1 MLKKLTDI
9 ANIILNQRIEKGEK
23 INNSVKNNVEAELYS
38 AYNNILTILKND
50 TTSIGTALIR
60 LEIAA
65 ISGRTDDLTK
75 VGNDIAT
82 VILEKNA
89 THNYQ
94 ELNVSKNT
102 YISTATVGIAGLAI
116 NNHIGKI
123 FNNEFKD
130 NLNGLIDDA
139 KTGDKEAIQST
150 FWIERTT
157 KYMANVDIND
167 LTDMQK
173 RGILAHL
180 LRLKS
185 FSNIPAAQDLIKSI
199 GNECKFDIFE
209 QNGEISTEKLE
220 KEADKEFK
228 KVKPG
233 LVFNVQKMEELN
245 EEQRSNYKFIESQGK
260 RIREDEISADK
271 MQKEAEKEPEKIQ
284 IKKDINKAFKSK
296 MPEMIDNLINQNK
309 SNDLMQ
315 KIIRERIE
323 ICNSMN
329 DSNSNKDEYLKQ
341 TLYLSQRYKDIN
353 KLNSI
358 DKKVKE
364 ELFESNKENKNIYKK
379 YFDEGPEF

>member
-1 MLKKLTDI
+1 
-9 ANIILNQRIEKGEK
+9 
-23 INNSVKNNVEAELYS
+23 
-38 AYNNILTILKND
+38 
-50 TTSIGTALIR
+50 
-60 LEIAA
+60 
-65 ISGRTDDLTK
+65 
-75 VGNDIAT
+75 
-82 VILEKNA
+82 
-89 THNYQ
+89 
-94 ELNVSKNT
+94 
-102 YISTATVGIAGLAI
+102 
-116 NNHIGKI
+116 
-123 FNNEFKD
+123 
-130 NLNGLIDDA
+130 
-139 KTGDKEAIQST
+139 
-150 FWIERTT
+150 
-157 KYMANVDIND
+157 
-167 LTDMQK
+167 
-173 RGILAHL
+173 
-180 LRLKS
+180 
-185 FSNIPAAQDLIKSI
+185 
-199 GNECKFDIFE
+199 
-209 QNGEISTEKLE
+209 
-220 KEADKEFK
+220 
-228 KVKPG
+228 
-233 LVFNVQKMEELN
+233 MEELN